1 MKYLDYT
8 WDLEPDRI
16 LLDAELDLAKLG
28 WAAGDMFRVVIK
40 DGQQMLAKVDPL
52 ELFLKGHQ
60 VNE

>member
-1 MKYLDYT
+1 MVYLDYS

-28 WAAGDMFRVVIK
+28 WTAGDMFKVVVK
-40 DGQQMLAKVDPL
+40 DGQQMLTKIDPL
-52 ELFLKGHQ
+52 ELFLKGYR